1 MAEEKFQYTLTLATQ
16 ATGNGAKQTADDLLR
31 VGGATRQV
39 REGMDALGQ
48 QAVRTARQTDQ
59 LADSTRQMGTSGAY
73 NKGGANAGTAILEAS
88 RALEDLQFGLRGV
101 LNNIPSLIFALGGS
115 AGLAGVISVAAV
127 SASVLWTKFSGGAK
141 KAKEDTGDLLD
152 TFKQLVEVYTE
163 LDQTNAEDRQKA
175 AETAAKGLQTAINSI
190 SLGQL
195 ITGNRAGLTAAREVA
210 AASLQLAQDR
220 NRLAEVEKA
229 VTLASGQDAVRLAK
243 EREAIVARIFDS
255 ERAITEAGRQRE
267 LSDAGGKVA
276 GAQAKVDATK
286 QSDAVLA
293 EQARLLQAQYT
304 ELRTAAEEETRIRV
318 AASLR
323 YNEEL
328 DAARAALAARSKELE
343 LDPNRIDILAPFE
356 AAVDRLQAT
365 VNALAAPTAEETR
378 KFAEADRPFKALND
392 LQPKLDAS
400 AEAQREAARAMT
412 EASLALANLRQ
423 SQDISRTSEAEL
435 KATEEIG
442 RVGQDVTQAARDAIA
457 AILAN
462 AAQQGRAPNAGEQ
475 EAIGRAQQL
484 LTDTTPDAQQ
494 GSQLAGLLQS
504 LGNNLSAKDAVLSS
518 GINQIITT
526 TKGLAT
532 KYQGLADRLSD
543 LQNQVNQ
550 IK

>member
-16 ATGNGAKQTADDLLR
+16 ATGNGAKQTADELNR
-31 VGGATRQV
+31 VRSATAGA
-39 REGMDALGQ
+39 EDAMERLGA
-48 QAVRTARQTDQ
+48 QAPRTAAQIDKV
-59 LADSTRQMGTSGAY
+59 ADSTKQLGTSSSY
-73 NKGGANAGTAILEAS
+73 NKGGGNAGTAILEAS

-141 KAKEDTGDLLD
+141 KAKEDTGDLIE

-220 NRLAEVEKA
+220 IRLAEVEKA
-229 VTLASGQDAVRLAK
+229 TTLASGNDAVRLAR
-243 EREAIVARIFDS
+243 EREAIISRILES

-267 LSDAGGKVA
+267 LSNAQDKVA

-286 QSDAVLA
+286 QSDTVLA
-293 EQARLLQAQYT
+293 EQARLLQTQYT
-304 ELRTAAEEETRIRV
+304 ELRSAAEEETRIRV
-318 AASLR
+318 AGAR
-323 YNEEL
+323 AYNEEL

-343 LDPNRIDILAPFE
+343 LDPNRLEILAPFE
-356 AAVDRLQAT
+356 AAVNRLQAA
-365 VNALAAPTAEETR
+365 VDALAAPTPSELQ
-378 KFAEADRPFKALND
+378 KFAEAEIPFNSLKE
-392 LQPKLDAS
+392 LQPALDSS

-412 EASLALANLRQ
+412 EASLALSNLRQ
-423 SQDISRTSEAEL
+423 SQEVTRTSEAEQ
-435 KATEEIG
+435 ATTQEIG
-442 RVGQDVTQAARDAIA
+442 RVGAEVTQTARDAIA

-462 AAQQGRAPNAGEQ
+462 AQTQGRAPSAGEQ
-475 EAIGRAQQL
+475 QAISGIQQII
-484 LTDTTPDAQQ
+484 TDTTPDAQQ
-494 GSQLAGLLQS
+494 GGQLAGLIQVLA
-504 LGNNLSAKDAVLSS
+504 NNLTAKDAVLAG

-526 TKGLAT
+526 AKTLAS
-532 KYQGLADRLSD
+532 KYQGLADRIND

-550 IK
+550 LK